1 MSTWTAVLVGA
12 ALLSLF
18 VIFFARV
25 RRIERDV
32 DYAQFAHGAV
42 ADDDDR
48 LILWARIV
56 ANSVVASP

>member
-1 MSTWTAVLVGA
+1 MSTWTAALVGA

-18 VIFFARV
+18 VIFLIRV

-32 DYAQFAHGAV
+32 DFAQLARDTAT
-42 ADDDDR
+42 DDDDR
-48 LILWARIV
+48 LTLWARIV